1 MAKEIIIDVDVN
13 TKDAVKGVDKLDKS
27 MENLNETTEQTSE
40 QAHKLGTGLRTAG
53 KDGVNGLR
61 KVAKGFKGVGLA
73 IKAAGIGLVIGLFL
87 ALKEALEKNQKAL
100 DFVNTATTAVGIVFN
115 DLFNFISDNFTPA
128 IESISN
134 AFSDI
139 PATLV
144 KVKDAIVNNIEVRF
158 NALIDTFG
166 LLGDAIKK
174 LFSGDFAGALE
185 DAGDAGKKY
194 VDVLTG
200 VENTVDRVVDGVT
213 DLVDATIDYTK
224 EVITNSKAIVNNTKN
239 LQLLEAQQTRIREQS
254 DRDAE
259 RQRQIRDDFTKSF
272 EERIAANEAL
282 GKILEEQEKAEKK
295 TITDRI
301 AALQAEQNQL
311 GANFERRLEIFNLNT
326 ELIAVEAQQEGFRS
340 EQIVNR
346 IALEKERDDAAQAK
360 KDEEKAKQEKAD
372 KIADDTKIKNAK
384 TTAEALTKIEDAR
397 IDNVSSGIK
406 LIASFGE
413 KNKALQAAALVAENA
428 TSIAKTVI
436 NTSAANIA
444 SIAKYALVPGGQALS
459 AAEIAQQRIASGISI
474 GTSIAA
480 TAKGLAALKKSGNT
494 GSKPSLGG
502 GGGGNAPA
510 STGGL
515 NEDTLF
521 STQSLEGGVVDE
533 VGTGAGSN
541 QQPIRAT
548 VLESDITNTQDRLN
562 NFQESSEIG

>member
-1 MAKEIIIDVDVN
+1 
-13 TKDAVKGVDKLDKS
+13 
-27 MENLNETTEQTSE
+27 MENLNETTEQTAE
-40 QAHKLGTGLRTAG
+40 QANKLGTGLRTAG

-100 DFVNTATTAVGIVFN
+100 DFVNTSTTAVGIVFN
-115 DLFNFISDNFTPA
+115 DLFKFISDSFTPA

-158 NALIDTFG
+158 NALIETFG

-174 LFSGDFAGALE
+174 LFSGDFEGALE

-213 DLVDATIDYTK
+213 DLVDATVEYTNAVID
-224 EVITNSKAIVNNTKN
+224 NSKAIVANEKN

-272 EERIAANEAL
+272 EERIAANEEL
-282 GKILEEQEKAEKK
+282 GRILEEQEKREKK

-326 ELIAVEAQQEGFRS
+326 ELIAVEAQQEGFKS
-340 EQIVNR
+340 EQQLNR
-346 IALEKERDDAAQAK
+346 IALEKEQQEA
-360 KDEEKAKQEKAD
+360 KDEEQLLRDEKEKERLD
-372 KIADDTKIKNAK
+372 RIAEEEKKRIKD
-384 TTAEALTKIEDAR
+384 EADAR
-397 IDNVSSGIK
+397 EAGFQHTKDGINSVS
-406 LIASFGE
+406 
-413 KNKALQAAALVAENA
+413 ALSSDAFAIAENLGA
-428 TSIAKTVI
+428 QDEKSKEKRAK
-436 NTSAANIA
+436 
-444 SIAKYALVPGGQALS
+444 
-459 AAEIAQQRIASGISI
+459 E
-474 GTSIAA
+474 
-480 TAKGLAALKKSGNT
+480 
-494 GSKPSLGG
+494 
-502 GGGGNAPA
+502 
-510 STGGL
+510 
-515 NEDTLF
+515 EF
-521 STQSLEGGVVDE
+521 
-533 VGTGAGSN
+533 
-541 QQPIRAT
+541 
-548 VLESDITNTQDRLN
+548 
-562 NFQESSEIG
+562 